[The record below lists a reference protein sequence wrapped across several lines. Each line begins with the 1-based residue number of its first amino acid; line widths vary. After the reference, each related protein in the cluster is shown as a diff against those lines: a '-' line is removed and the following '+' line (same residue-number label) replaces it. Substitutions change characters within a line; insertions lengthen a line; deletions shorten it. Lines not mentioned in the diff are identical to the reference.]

1 MIAISVPDVML
12 PRDSGGY
19 RWVVAIAAFFTQ
31 FIICGITYSIGVF
44 HIVFS
49 KIFNEDHF
57 NTSWI
62 GSILLYTTALTSK
75 RILNF
80 FKFAW
85 AFSKDTV
92 SKIQWFIR
100 CDKNFQNDY
109 AWMCMQNLQ
118 GLWNMFKHWVKR
130 FYNPCTYNAI
140 YHKIF
145 SAKIILNAVENF
157 WGFCQKKIIKLIKT
171 CHSLYFDDFLI
182 VAMFSCDIIGVVMR
196 FFMVQFGCR
205 WSVILGGLVSALGL
219 SMGMVVTEMYQV
231 YLTFGVL
238 TGKISVSWSC
248 QNLFIYHKH
257 FYWGG

>member
-1 MIAISVPDVML
+1 
-12 PRDSGGY
+12 
-19 RWVVAIAAFFTQ
+19 
-31 FIICGITYSIGVF
+31 
-44 HIVFS
+44 
-49 KIFNEDHF
+49 
-57 NTSWI
+57 
-62 GSILLYTTALTSK
+62 
-75 RILNF
+75 
-80 FKFAW
+80 
-85 AFSKDTV
+85 
-92 SKIQWFIR
+92 
-100 CDKNFQNDY
+100 
-109 AWMCMQNLQ
+109 MQNLQ

-145 SAKIILNAVENF
+145 SAKIIINAIENF

-257 FYWGG
+257 FYWGGVRVLLTLKFFKWKQFPVIPCIM

>member
-62 GSILLYTTALTSK
+62 GSILLYSTALTSK

-80 FKFAW
+80 FKFELSQW

-92 SKIQWFIR
+92 SKIQWFIQ
-100 CDKNFQNDY
+100 CDKNFQN

-145 SAKIILNAVENF
+145 SAKIIINAIENF

-171 CHSLYFDDFLI
+171 CHSLYFDDFLNVFVWHYRCGDAI
-182 VAMFSCDIIGVVMR
+182 FHGSVWMPMERDPRRAGLGSRTVHGNGGHWDVPGVSY
-196 FFMVQFGCR
+196 F
-205 WSVILGGLVSALGL
+205 
-219 SMGMVVTEMYQV
+219 
-231 YLTFGVL
+231 
-238 TGKISVSWSC
+238 
-248 QNLFIYHKH
+248 
-257 FYWGG
+257 WGAYR

>member
-12 PRDSGGY
+12 PRDSGGN

-62 GSILLYTTALTSK
+62 GSILLYTTALTS
-75 RILNF
+75 
-80 FKFAW
+80 
-85 AFSKDTV
+85 
-92 SKIQWFIR
+92 
-100 CDKNFQNDY
+100 
-109 AWMCMQNLQ
+109 
-118 GLWNMFKHWVKR
+118 
-130 FYNPCTYNAI
+130 
-140 YHKIF
+140 
-145 SAKIILNAVENF
+145 
-157 WGFCQKKIIKLIKT
+157 
-171 CHSLYFDDFLI
+171 
-182 VAMFSCDIIGVVMR
+182 VVMR

-238 TGKISVSWSC
+238 TGIGFGLACTPSIMQWSSISTSSVC
-248 QNLFIYHKH
+248 RP
-257 FYWGG
+257 

>member
-1 MIAISVPDVML
+1 
-12 PRDSGGY
+12 
-19 RWVVAIAAFFTQ
+19 
-31 FIICGITYSIGVF
+31 
-44 HIVFS
+44 
-49 KIFNEDHF
+49 
-57 NTSWI
+57 
-62 GSILLYTTALTSK
+62 
-75 RILNF
+75 
-80 FKFAW
+80 
-85 AFSKDTV
+85 
-92 SKIQWFIR
+92 
-100 CDKNFQNDY
+100 
-109 AWMCMQNLQ
+109 MQNLQ

-145 SAKIILNAVENF
+145 SAKIIINAIENF

-238 TGKISVSWSC
+238 TGKISCFLILSKLIHIP
-248 QNLFIYHKH
+248 QTFLL
-257 FYWGG
+257 GGG